1 MGGIDMRKVLLLVLL
16 SMAISLSA
24 KAQIDR
30 CERVT
35 EVEMLKKDL
44 CPHSMYGCGSVSTSE
59 IGVTFKNRNSF
70 AVTVRYWVEY
80 RGEKV
85 SGEDDVRIEK
95 DYSIDLVIPHWAG
108 DNLNG
113 REWKNEKEYIR
124 VRHQTVKCPQ

>member
-1 MGGIDMRKVLLLVLL
+1 MRKVLLLLL
-16 SMAISLSA
+16 LGMAISLGA

-35 EVEMLKKDL
+35 EVEMLERDR
-44 CPHSMYGCGSVSTSE
+44 CPHSTYGCGSVSTSE
-59 IGVTFKNRNSF
+59 IGVEFKNPNSF

-95 DYSIDLVIPHWAG
+95 DHSIGLVIPHWAG

-113 REWKNEKEYIR
+113 RKWEDEKKYIR